1 MYIKE
6 RHSQRQQHLGKSRVD
21 MTLSPCEES
30 GGGEGIEEN
39 QVQRQEAQG
48 EQGGSVF
55 SLKINLFAFY
65 LKIKLMH
72 LMYSY

>member
-1 MYIKE
+1 
-6 RHSQRQQHLGKSRVD
+6 
-21 MTLSPCEES
+21 MTLSQCEES